1 MTVATVIPASGA
13 VLHDARDDGRWL
25 RVSWHR
31 DDRLFVFS
39 IWRDDLCAASFQLRR
54 EDSPQL
60 VDSLLRGLREPVAAD

>member
-39 IWRDDLCAASFQLRR
+39 IWRDDLCAAVCRA
-54 EDSPQL
+54 
-60 VDSLLRGLREPVAAD
+60 EPSS